1 MSAAGCLYPTSLCLP
16 RGCGSSRG
24 GPGQRAPV
32 RPAGSESPLCALTGD
47 QSRSSWTL
55 WTEPLQPAACC
66 TSSKVSLLHPSGLR
80 EFLSTQKALLSS
92 CFWGCQPEGRGVGR
106 THPSRSHPSPSS
118 SGLSRGSLTRAGLRA
133 CPEGRGSSGRPTSPG
148 RASCPGLGQGR
159 ESRESPSCVG
169 SAALVFT
176 CFPLSF
182 STFPP
187 RSSGCFPNIAAK
199 VNGNP
204 HSAPVRW
211 VACLCSAPWLLRET
225 LVLTRGWGAVGGL
238 PGEGV
243 WPGLE

>member
-1 MSAAGCLYPTSLCLP
+1 MDRAPSASRLLHLIKSESSAPIWTARIPVHPEGPPFQLLLGMPAGRP
-16 RGCGSSRG
+16 GCGQDPSLSLS
-24 GPGQRAPV
+24 PV
-32 RPAGSESPLCALTGD
+32 PVV
-47 QSRSSWTL
+47 L
-55 WTEPLQPAACC
+55 WP
-66 TSSKVSLLHPSGLR
+66 V
-80 EFLSTQKALLSS
+80 
-92 CFWGCQPEGRGVGR
+92 
-106 THPSRSHPSPSS
+106 
-118 SGLSRGSLTRAGLRA
+118 RGSLTRAGLRA